1 MKENLK
7 RVAKYLGKILFVALF
22 GPIILVKAIIDP
34 VLQIMIALVHAL
46 FNDSEATDNAIKQV
60 LEKVD

>member
-7 RVAKYLGKILFVALF
+7 KVAKYLGKILFVALF
-22 GPIILVKAIIDP
+22 GPIILVKAIMDP
-34 VLQIMIALVHAL
+34 MLQIMIALVHAL

>member
-7 RVAKYLGKILFVALF
+7 RVAKYFGKILFVALF
-22 GPIILVKAIIDP
+22 GPIILVKAIMDP
-34 VLQIMIALVHAL
+34 VLQIMIALGHAL

-60 LEKVD
+60 LEKVE

>member
-7 RVAKYLGKILFVALF
+7 RVAKYFGKILFVALF
-22 GPIILVKAIIDP
+22 GPIILVKAIMDP
-34 VLQIMIALVHAL
+34 VLQIIIALVHAL

>member
-7 RVAKYLGKILFVALF
+7 RVTKYLGKILFVALF
-22 GPIILVKAIIDP
+22 GPIILVKAIMDP

-60 LEKVD
+60 LDKVD

>member
-7 RVAKYLGKILFVALF
+7 KVAKYFGKILFVALF
-22 GPIILVKAIIDP
+22 GPIILVKAIMDP

>member
-1 MKENLK
+1 MKENLI
-7 RVAKYLGKILFVALF
+7 RVTKYLGKILFVALF
-22 GPIILVKAIIDP
+22 GPIILVKAIMDP

-60 LEKVD
+60 LDKVD

>member
-7 RVAKYLGKILFVALF
+7 RVAKYFGKILFVALF
-22 GPIILVKAIIDP
+22 GPIILVKAIMDP
-34 VLQIMIALVHAL
+34 VLQIMIALIHAL

>member
-7 RVAKYLGKILFVALF
+7 KVAKYLGKILFVALF
-22 GPIILVKAIIDP
+22 GPIILVKAIMDP

-46 FNDSEATDNAIKQV
+46 FNDGEATDNAIKQV

>member
-22 GPIILVKAIIDP
+22 GPIILVKAIMDP

-60 LEKVD
+60 LEKVE

>member
-7 RVAKYLGKILFVALF
+7 KVAKYLGKILFVALF
-22 GPIILVKAIIDP
+22 GPIILVKAIMDP
-34 VLQIMIALVHAL
+34 GLQIMIALVHAL

>member
-7 RVAKYLGKILFVALF
+7 KVAKYLGKILFVALF
-22 GPIILVKAIIDP
+22 GPIILVKAIMDP
-34 VLQIMIALVHAL
+34 VLQIMIALIHAL

>member
-7 RVAKYLGKILFVALF
+7 RVVKYFGKILFVALF
-22 GPIILVKAIIDP
+22 GPIILVKAIMDP

>member
-1 MKENLK
+1 MKDNLK

-22 GPIILVKAIIDP
+22 GPIILVKAIMDP

>member
-1 MKENLK
+1 MKEILK
-7 RVAKYLGKILFVALF
+7 RVAKYFGKILFVASF
-22 GPIILVKAIIDP
+22 GPIILVKAIMDP

>member
-7 RVAKYLGKILFVALF
+7 IVAKYLGKILFVALF
-22 GPIILVKAIIDP
+22 GPIILVKAIMDP
-34 VLQIMIALVHAL
+34 VLQIMIALVLAL
-46 FNDSEATDNAIKQV
+46 FNDSEATNNAIKQV

>member
-7 RVAKYLGKILFVALF
+7 RVAKYFGKILFVALF
-22 GPIILVKAIIDP
+22 GPIILVKAIMDP

-60 LEKVD
+60 LDKVD

>member
-7 RVAKYLGKILFVALF
+7 RVAKYLGKILFVALV
-22 GPIILVKAIIDP
+22 GPIILVKAIMDP

>member
-22 GPIILVKAIIDP
+22 GPIILVKAIMDP

>member
-7 RVAKYLGKILFVALF
+7 RVAKYLAKILFVALF
-22 GPIILVKAIIDP
+22 GPIILVKAIMDP

-60 LEKVD
+60 LDKVD

>member
-7 RVAKYLGKILFVALF
+7 RVAKYFGKILFVALF
-22 GPIILVKAIIDP
+22 GPIILVKAIMDP

-46 FNDSEATDNAIKQV
+46 FNDCEATDNAIKQV

>member
-7 RVAKYLGKILFVALF
+7 KVAKYLGKILFVALC
-22 GPIILVKAIIDP
+22 GPIILVKAIMDP

>member
-7 RVAKYLGKILFVALF
+7 RVAKCFGKILFVALF
-22 GPIILVKAIIDP
+22 GPIILVKAIMDP

>member
-7 RVAKYLGKILFVALF
+7 KVAKYLGKILFVALF
-22 GPIILVKAIIDP
+22 GPIVLVKAIIDP
-34 VLQIMIALVHAL
+34 VLQVIVALVHAL
-46 FNDSEATDNAIKQV
+46 FNDSEAADNAIKQV

>member
-7 RVAKYLGKILFVALF
+7 RVAKYFGKILFVALF
-22 GPIILVKAIIDP
+22 GPIILVKVIMDL

>member
-7 RVAKYLGKILFVALF
+7 RVAKYFGNILFVALF
-22 GPIILVKAIIDP
+22 GPIILVKAIMDP

>member
-7 RVAKYLGKILFVALF
+7 RVAKYFGKILFVALF
-22 GPIILVKAIIDP
+22 GPIILVKAIMDP

>member
-22 GPIILVKAIIDP
+22 GPIILVKAIMDP

-60 LEKVD
+60 LDKVD

>member
-7 RVAKYLGKILFVALF
+7 KVAKYLGKILFVALF
-22 GPIILVKAIIDP
+22 GPIILVKAIMDP

>member
-7 RVAKYLGKILFVALF
+7 RVAKYLRKILFVALF
-22 GPIILVKAIIDP
+22 GPIILVKAIMDP

>member
-7 RVAKYLGKILFVALF
+7 RVAKYFGKILFVALF
-22 GPIILVKAIIDP
+22 GPIILVKAIMDP

-60 LEKVD
+60 LEKVE

>member
-1 MKENLK
+1 MKDNLK

-22 GPIILVKAIIDP
+22 GPIILVKAIMDP

-60 LEKVD
+60 LDKVD

>member
-7 RVAKYLGKILFVALF
+7 RVTKYLGKILFVALF
-22 GPIILVKAIIDP
+22 GPIILVKAIMDP

>member
-7 RVAKYLGKILFVALF
+7 RVAKYFGKILFVALF
-22 GPIILVKAIIDP
+22 GPIILVKAIMDP
-34 VLQIMIALVHAL
+34 VLKIMIALVHAL

>member
-1 MKENLK
+1 MKESLK

-22 GPIILVKAIIDP
+22 GPIILVKAIMDP